1 MKRHIE
7 VKQLELVTAYVEE
20 VVANNISRS

>member
-7 VKQLELVTAYVEE
+7 AEHLELVTAYVEK